1 MAFIT
6 GAKCRIFNSPQELTD
21 FLISS
26 VTTVL
31 SIVADNSGKYVL
43 FYT

>member
-6 GAKCRIFNSPQELTD
+6 GAKCRIFNSPQEVAD
-21 FLISS
+21 FIVTA

-31 SIVADNSGKYVL
+31 SVVVDNSGKYVL
-43 FYT
+43 FYV